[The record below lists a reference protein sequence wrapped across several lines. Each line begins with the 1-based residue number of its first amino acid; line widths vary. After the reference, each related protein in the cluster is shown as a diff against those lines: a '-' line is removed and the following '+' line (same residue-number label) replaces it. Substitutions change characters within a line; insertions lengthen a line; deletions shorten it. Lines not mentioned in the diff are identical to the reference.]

1 VKKLISIFISVLI
14 SGLLCIQVYAEET
27 LPVDIKAKAAVLM
40 DVSTGQV
47 LLKHN
52 ENTKLPPASVTKIMP
67 ILLVCEAIDRGD
79 ISLTSKVTTSPVAAS
94 KGGSQIW
101 LKEGETMTVKEMLKA
116 TCVSSANDACTALGE
131 FLAGSEEAFVEMMN
145 QRAKELGMKNTNF
158 ENCTGLDDTAKNH
171 YTTAYDIALMSKE
184 VMKHPFIT
192 EFTTI
197 WMDSLRDGKTELV
210 NTNKLIRFYKGAT
223 GLKTGMTGKA
233 GHCLSATAERDGTH
247 LVAVVLGS
255 NSSVERFDTAKALL
269 NWGFSNYKS
278 YTPQVD
284 KKLLTDVNILYGVK
298 DKIKPVVD
306 KSKSILI
313 KNSTEE
319 KIKQDISLALDVE
332 APVEKGQILGTVTVL
347 LEGKKLETINLI
359 APESVEKLSFPM
371 IFKRLLCSIS

>member
-1 VKKLISIFISVLI
+1 MKKFISIFISALI

>member
-1 VKKLISIFISVLI
+1 
-14 SGLLCIQVYAEET
+14 
-27 LPVDIKAKAAVLM
+27 
-40 DVSTGQV
+40 
-47 LLKHN
+47 
-52 ENTKLPPASVTKIMP
+52 
-67 ILLVCEAIDRGD
+67 
-79 ISLTSKVTTSPVAAS
+79 
-94 KGGSQIW
+94 
-101 LKEGETMTVKEMLKA
+101 
-116 TCVSSANDACTALGE
+116 
-131 FLAGSEEAFVEMMN
+131 
-145 QRAKELGMKNTNF
+145 
-158 ENCTGLDDTAKNH
+158 
-171 YTTAYDIALMSKE
+171 
-184 VMKHPFIT
+184 
-192 EFTTI
+192 
-197 WMDSLRDGKTELV
+197 
-210 NTNKLIRFYKGAT
+210 
-223 GLKTGMTGKA
+223 
-233 GHCLSATAERDGTH
+233 
-247 LVAVVLGS
+247 
-255 NSSVERFDTAKALL
+255 L